1 MIYWS
6 LQQTAKFNNKACL
19 ILHLIAAASNIYLEQ
34 QEGSRESQYK
44 VHIIGFF
51 FLSSVHADTLKVFFV
66 LFFPCLLDFDFY
78 YQICYTLY
86 KKNVSRGSPWC
97 LHVTILN
104 IIYPQTGQLSLIH
117 INLKKR
123 ESNFVFW
130 IHFFFFINLFFTCS
144 LTTGGCRWICLT
156 QPGVF

>member
-51 FLSSVHADTLKVFFV
+51 PQQCAHTLKVFC
-66 LFFPCLLDFDFY
+66 FFPCLFDFDFY

-86 KKNVSRGSPWC
+86 KNVSRGSPWC

-130 IHFFFFINLFFTCS
+130 ILFFFFFYKFVLYLLS
-144 LTTGGCRWICLT
+144 HHWGCRWICLT

>member
-78 YQICYTLY
+78 QICYTLY
-86 KKNVSRGSPWC
+86 KKC
-97 LHVTILN
+97 L
-104 IIYPQTGQLSLIH
+104 
-117 INLKKR
+117 KR
-123 ESNFVFW
+123 
-130 IHFFFFINLFFTCS
+130 
-144 LTTGGCRWICLT
+144 
-156 QPGVF
+156 QPMMSACYNT

>member
-51 FLSSVHADTLKVFFV
+51 PQQCAHTLKVF
-66 LFFPCLLDFDFY
+66 C
-78 YQICYTLY
+78 
-86 KKNVSRGSPWC
+86 
-97 LHVTILN
+97 
-104 IIYPQTGQLSLIH
+104 
-117 INLKKR
+117 
-123 ESNFVFW
+123 FVFS
-130 IHFFFFINLFFTCS
+130 LFVWFWRLLSDLLHT
-144 LTTGGCRWICLT
+144 I
-156 QPGVF
+156 

>member
-51 FLSSVHADTLKVFFV
+51 PQQCAYTHFEGVF
-66 LFFPCLLDFDFY
+66 C
-78 YQICYTLY
+78 
-86 KKNVSRGSPWC
+86 
-97 LHVTILN
+97 
-104 IIYPQTGQLSLIH
+104 
-117 INLKKR
+117 
-123 ESNFVFW
+123 FVFS
-130 IHFFFFINLFFTCS
+130 LFVRFWLLLSDLLHT
-144 LTTGGCRWICLT
+144 I
-156 QPGVF
+156 